1 MLTKSRVVEGCI
13 FVLSRANQ
21 MLQVE
26 IEKRDIFKKI
36 LHMASGKS
44 LLIIIAC
51 FSFVIN

>member
-26 IEKRDIFKKI
+26 IEKRDILKKI
-36 LHMASGKS
+36 YTWLPEK
-44 LLIIIAC
+44 
-51 FSFVIN
+51 VY